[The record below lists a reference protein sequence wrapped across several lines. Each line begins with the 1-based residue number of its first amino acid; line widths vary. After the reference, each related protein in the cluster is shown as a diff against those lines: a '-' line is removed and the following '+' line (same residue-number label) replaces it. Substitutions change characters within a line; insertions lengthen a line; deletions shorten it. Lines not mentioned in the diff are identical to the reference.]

1 LKELNSE
8 CIKEERSRGE
18 IVLEKRRKNL
28 GNESEF
34 YDFF

>member
-18 IVLEKRRKNL
+18 IVSEEEKKNL
-28 GNESEF
+28 GN
-34 YDFF
+34 